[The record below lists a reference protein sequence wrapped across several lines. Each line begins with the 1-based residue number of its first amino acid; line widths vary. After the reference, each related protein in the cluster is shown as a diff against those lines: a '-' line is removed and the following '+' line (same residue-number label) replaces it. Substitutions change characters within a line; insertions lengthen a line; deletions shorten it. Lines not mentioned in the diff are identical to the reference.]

1 MLSVY
6 RNEKWEEKLD
16 SIQIPKTQLKLF
28 FFSFF
33 FKYTFMHF
41 SKEFLNLE
49 VIVPKS
55 WCSYTSEG
63 ECGSWVF
70 FLANAVKI

>member
-1 MLSVY
+1 M
-6 RNEKWEEKLD
+6 EGKLD
-16 SIQIPKTQLKLF
+16 SIQIPKMLTVQLKLF
-28 FFSFF
+28 FFFF

-41 SKEFLNLE
+41 YKEFLNLE

-55 WCSYTSEG
+55 WFSYTSEG
-63 ECGSWVF
+63 ECGSFKEDMVF